1 MATNNMDSGD
11 FFGNP
16 RDRQRPGADD
26 PEAAFYGM
34 GAREPLHWVDADGVP
49 DPREG
54 TLSPFMYHDNAPIR
68 RKRRHSL
75 MPWIAIALILLLALP
90 ILKVVL
96 TVLAVL
102 SLVVVALVGLGVLAL
117 FLALFVSVFIMMRRF
132 RMLSRR
138 MYM

>member
-1 MATNNMDSGD
+1 MANNTYSDD

-16 RDRQRPGADD
+16 RNRQRPGADD
-26 PEAAFYGM
+26 PEAAFYGT

-54 TLSPFMYHDNAPIR
+54 TLSPFIYHDNAPVR
-68 RKRRHSL
+68 RKRHHSL
-75 MPWIAIALILLLALP
+75 IPWIVIALVILLALP

-96 TVLAVL
+96 TVLAVF
-102 SLVVVALVGLGVLAL
+102 SLIIVTLVGLGVLAL
-117 FLALFVSVFIMMRRF
+117 FLALFVGVFVVMHRF
-132 RMLSRR
+132 RTLSRR